1 VVVSAFELSV
11 IGLILVGMVIPIWV
25 FLYLLF
31 TGRELAIRKQPGTRY
46 RAYMAVLDRLV
57 HEVNKEASNGPA
69 VVASMRELREFPE
82 YRDISVLL
90 LNATNITGTTQY
102 DRMLQVEVQ
111 QTEAFLLESAS
122 E

>member
-1 VVVSAFELSV
+1 MVSAFELTI
-11 IGLILVGMVIPIWV
+11 IGLIVVGVVIPVWV
-25 FLYLLF
+25 FLSILY
-31 TGRELAIRKQPGTRY
+31 TGRQVAIEKQPGTRY

-90 LNATNITGTTQY
+90 LNATNITGKTPY

-111 QTEAFLLESAS
+111 QTEAYLLETTGG
-122 E
+122 

>member
-1 VVVSAFELSV
+1 MVSTFELS
-11 IGLILVGMVIPIWV
+11 IIALVFAGVVVPVWV
-25 FLYLLF
+25 FLYLLY
-31 TGRELAIRKQPGTRY
+31 TARKVAIEKQPGTRY

-69 VVASMRELREFPE
+69 VVASMRELRTFPE

-90 LNATNITGTTQY
+90 LNATNITGKTPY

-122 E
+122 D